1 MIRELELSP
10 GSGRA
15 IIRGVRPEL
24 EAQRIRGRYRRLV
37 LLGGARV
44 PLEAALRLV
53 GPDCAYHVYHRHA
66 APGPRRRGRRR
77 PAARRG

>member
-1 MIRELELSP
+1 MLP

-15 IIRGVRPEL
+15 IIHGVRPEL
-24 EAQRIRGRYRRLV
+24 EAQRIRSRYRRLV

-66 APGPRRRGRRR
+66 TEAPRSRGSRRRR
-77 PAARRG
+77 ARRG